1 MCVITLGSVSG
12 SPGVTR
18 LAIGLAA
25 SWPEPDR
32 TRVLVAADAD
42 GGRLGAELGIG
53 VEPGLMAV
61 ALASRTPGL
70 TATDVLEHGAASV
83 GDWYAVPAP
92 PSAEQTH
99 SVLSHSASVIADIL
113 ASDPVGAVWVVDA
126 GRVSVRSPAMPF
138 AVAADHVLVVTNGVF
153 PAVQLV
159 PHRVDALR
167 SAGCSVSGAV
177 VEPTSWPAEEIAE
190 FVGADVAALL
200 PRVKARSDD
209 VAAMRGNEWR
219 TWWRHVAAL
228 ASYLAATT
236 RASEASLIEEAR
248 RA

>member
-1 MCVITLGSVSG
+1 MSVVTLGSVAG

-18 LAIGLAA
+18 LAVGIAA

-32 TRVLVAADAD
+32 TRVLLEADAD

-70 TATDVLEHGAASV
+70 TVADVLEHGATPV
-83 GDWYAVPAP
+83 GDWFAVPAP
-92 PSAEQTH
+92 PSAEQAH
-99 SVLSHSASVIADIL
+99 SVLAHSASTVADIL
-113 ASDPVGAVWVVDA
+113 ACDPAGAVWVVDA
-126 GRVSVRSPAMPF
+126 GRVSARSPAMPF
-138 AVAADHVLVVTNGVF
+138 ALAADHVLVVTTGAF
-153 PAVQLV
+153 PALQLV

-167 SAGCSVSGAV
+167 SVGCSVSVTV
-177 VEPTSWPAEEIAE
+177 VEPTSWPADEIAE
-190 FVGADVAALL
+190 FVGADVAAVL
-200 PRVKARSDD
+200 PRVKARSADL
-209 VAAMRGNEWR
+209 AAMRGKEWR

-228 ASYLAATT
+228 ASLLAVAA
-236 RASEASLIEEAR
+236 RARPDLIDGAQ